1 MTLCDDCTF
10 SKSII
15 TVIDNKG
22 LPHNHSIDDS
32 NNKLSERTNI
42 MEPLTIQTTIYLH
55 TTFHRDH
62 CSRERSQAD
71 KMLVICNHSSSS
83 EMPTNQE
90 EYKIRHV
97 TEK

>member
-1 MTLCDDCTF
+1 
-10 SKSII
+10 
-15 TVIDNKG
+15 
-22 LPHNHSIDDS
+22 
-32 NNKLSERTNI
+32 

-90 EYKIRHV
+90 AYKIRHV
-97 TEK
+97 REISITIEPFNVQSSASHILYQSSSTH